1 MALKTDDEGVIL
13 PCPACHQANR
23 VRFERLDAQP
33 RCAKCK
39 QEIPFISQ
47 PVEVGAGTQFDA
59 LVAASPVP
67 VLVDF
72 WAPWCGPCHAVAPEV
87 EKVAHALRGRVLVAK
102 VNTDVLPELGARY
115 SVRSIP
121 TLMVF
126 VAGREAERVSGA
138 IPAAQIVTLV
148 DRAGARP

>member
-1 MALKTDDEGVIL
+1 
-13 PCPACHQANR
+13 
-23 VRFERLDAQP
+23 
-33 RCAKCK
+33 
-39 QEIPFISQ
+39 
-47 PVEVGAGTQFDA
+47 
-59 LVAASPVP
+59 
-67 VLVDF
+67 
-72 WAPWCGPCHAVAPEV
+72 
-87 EKVAHALRGRVLVAK
+87 VLVAK